1 MRRAAAPCYLAG
13 RRSVAPVESP
23 LLIVLKL
30 IVLTEYVTAMARVRG
45 SGGASGV
52 PVLARRA
59 PTMVGEKARGRTPRR
74 SGDTTRGDRR
84 TCGGRRCAGRTRA
97 AGGPGR
103 RPAFSDSPRAG
114 RVPAP

>member
-30 IVLTEYVTAMARVRG
+30 IVLTEYVTAMVRVRG

-59 PTMVGEKARGRTPRR
+59 MTMVGDKKLEAERLGEAAIRLQVVAVLAIA
-74 SGDTTRGDRR
+74 SQIGD
-84 TCGGRRCAGRTRA
+84 
-97 AGGPGR
+97 
-103 RPAFSDSPRAG
+103 
-114 RVPAP
+114 APMQ

>member
-30 IVLTEYVTAMARVRG
+30 IGLAEYVTAMARVRG

-59 PTMVGEKARGRTPRR
+59 LTVGGDKKLEPERLGEAAVRLEVVAVLAVAGGVLGAREEQALPV
-74 SGDTTRGDRR
+74 
-84 TCGGRRCAGRTRA
+84 GRRRA
-97 AGGPGR
+97 
-103 RPAFSDSPRAG
+103 
-114 RVPAP
+114 